1 MKIKEIKTYLSKLR
15 LFWRWLNKSF
25 PLKSEFGTCGANTV
39 LQYPMRVYCTK
50 DVYVSENVKL
60 SSGLH
65 IINAPGEK
73 VIIKRNSVLAAD
85 CTIVT
90 NSHRSTVT
98 IPQFLLGAS
107 HVNDKSADVIINE
120 DVWVGVN
127 VTILA
132 GVELGRGC
140 IVSAN
145 SLVTKSV
152 PPYALVVGSPARVV
166 KKIFSVDQILKHE
179 QVLYPEN
186 ERYTKEF
193 LESLFEKYYQGVP
206 TYGTDEGI
214 TEEASKRIIQV
225 KKHFHYISTP
235 Q

>member
-1 MKIKEIKTYLSKLR
+1 MKLKEIKKYVSKLR
-15 LFWRWLNKSF
+15 LFWRWLNKCF
-25 PLKSEFGTCGANTV
+25 PIKSEFGSCGANTL
-39 LQYPMRVYCTK
+39 LQYPMRVYSPK

-90 NSHRSTVT
+90 NSHRSTVS

-127 VTILA
+127 ATILA

-166 KKIFSVDQILKHE
+166 KKIFSIDQILEHE
-179 QVLYPEN
+179 KTLYPKN
-186 ERYTKEF
+186 ERFTRED
-193 LESLFEKYYQGVP
+193 LECLFADYFDGLSVYGTSDGINTDATERIARIKSLF
-206 TYGTDEGI
+206 
-214 TEEASKRIIQV
+214 
-225 KKHFHYISTP
+225 HYEP
-235 Q
+235 

>member
-1 MKIKEIKTYLSKLR
+1 MKIKQIKKYVSKLR
-15 LFWRWLNKSF
+15 LFWRWLNKCF
-25 PLKSEFGTCGANTV
+25 PIKSEFGSCGANTL
-39 LQYPMRVYCTK
+39 LQYPMRVYSPK

-90 NSHRSTVT
+90 NSHRSTVS

-127 VTILA
+127 ATILA

-152 PPYALVVGSPARVV
+152 PRYALVVGSPA
-166 KKIFSVDQILKHE
+166 KIFKVKFSIDQILKHE
-179 QVLYPEN
+179 AALYPEG
-186 ERYTKEF
+186 ERYSKEE
-193 LESLFEKYYQGVP
+193 LEQLFAEHYQDKKVFG
-206 TYGTDEGI
+206 
-214 TEEASKRIIQV
+214 TEEGLSDEALERIEII
-225 KKHFHYISTP
+225 KKSLNFIP
-235 Q
+235 